1 MAKRTPPIPQKPE
14 IEYDEAGTGVS
25 DQDAKAAL
33 IKVKAMVDAMM
44 LCEENVAIAENTLA
58 LAKER
63 LLKIERVD
71 LPDLIR
77 ETGLMEL
84 TLEDGVKVKIV
95 DEIDCGVSQERKP
108 MAYDWLREHGAGAL
122 IKVVVGVVFGKGEEA
137 KAATLTSQLIKK
149 YGADN
154 VTDKED
160 VHYQTLKSYIKG
172 QLAAAAEYDGEPA
185 KAPPIPP
192 TELFGIQPY
201 SKAKITLPKVKAGK
215 V

>member
-1 MAKRTPPIPQKPE
+1 MSKTVQPLKAV

-25 DQDAKAAL
+25 DTDAKAAL
-33 IKVKAMVDAMM
+33 IKVKAMVDAMI
-44 LCEENVAIAENTLA
+44 LAEEHVAIAENTLA

-71 LPDLIR
+71 LPELIR
-77 ETGLMEL
+77 ESGLSEVA
-84 TLEDGVKVKIV
+84 LEDGTKVKIV

-108 MAYDWLREHGAGAL
+108 LAYDWLRDHGAGSL
-122 IKVVVGVVFGKGEEA
+122 IKVQVAVVFGKGEEA

-154 VTDKED
+154 VVDKED

-172 QLAAAAEYDGEPA
+172 QIAAAAEFDGEPA

-192 TELFGIQPY
+192 ADLFGIQPY
-201 SKAKITLPKVKAGK
+201 SKAKITLPKVAKGK
-215 V
+215 VS